1 MERAPPSVG
10 SFPDQG
16 EHTMYEQRATHPWV
30 AQASEAVRFAI
41 VGAFIP
47 DWEELRDFV
56 VHAEELGFDAYWVN
70 DHPTRSM
77 DCWTTLAGLAT
88 VTTRIRLV
96 SLVSCI
102 YYRSPILLARQAAD
116 VDRLSNGRLV
126 LGVGVGDDTDEFAQL
141 GIAFPPARARQ
152 RALEETLEI
161 VSGLWSGEPFS
172 YAGEHFSLERTKVSP
187 RPVQDP
193 HIPVLI
199 GGGGEKVTL
208 RQVARYADIANFGP
222 HEWVGSAF
230 TLDDVTRKY
239 EVLRGYC
246 EEIGRPFD
254 SILRSHWT
262 PLLTLAPSA
271 SELEAKRSASRIPDA
286 GLRTEPL
293 FATPSQAIEHYQAL
307 ADRGVQYFLATVNGR
322 DEEPIRLLA
331 DEVLPALR
339 PGGC

>member
-1 MERAPPSVG
+1 M
-10 SFPDQG
+10 Q
-16 EHTMYEQRATHPWV
+16 EHRPTHPWV
-30 AQASEAVRFAI
+30 ELASSSIRFAI
-41 VGAFIP
+41 VGAFVP
-47 DWEELRDFV
+47 GWEELRDLV
-56 VHAEELGFDAYWVN
+56 VQAEELGFDAYWLN

-77 DCWTTLAGLAT
+77 DCWTTLAGLAMA
-88 VTTRIRLV
+88 TTRIRLM

-102 YYRSPILLARQAAD
+102 YYRSPALLARQAAD
-116 VDRLSNGRLV
+116 VDRLSGGRLV
-126 LGVGVGDDTDEFAQL
+126 LGVGVGDDVPEFAQL
-141 GIAFPPARARQ
+141 GIDFPPARERQ

-172 YAGEHFSLERTKVSP
+172 YAGEHFSLERAKMSP
-187 RPVQDP
+187 GPVQEP
-193 HIPVLI
+193 HVPVMI

-208 RQVARYADIANFGP
+208 RQVARYADVSNFGP

-239 EVLRGYC
+239 DVLRGYC

-271 SELEAKRSASRIPDA
+271 SALEVKRASSRIPDA
-286 GLRTEPL
+286 GRLKMEAL
-293 FATPSQAIEHYQAL
+293 FATPDGAIKHYQAL

-322 DEEPIRLLA
+322 DDETIRLLA
-331 DEVLPALR
+331 DEVLPAIR
-339 PGGC
+339 PARI